1 MAGFFGLALPGVSVT
16 LVTLPTGCQG
26 ELRAEL
32 CVFISHARKRK
43 QLVEIIGVYNF
54 KGGVGKTTTAVNLAY
69 RSAADDWPTALWDL
83 DPQGAATYLLRRE
96 RQATGAAKEL
106 IRGEAALRDAVVAT
120 EHARLDLIPADFSY
134 RRMDVHLDKRQ
145 DATTLLLKLMR
156 PLQAKYACLIL
167 DCPPGMSLVS
177 ENVMHAADAL
187 VVPLVPTP
195 LSARMLAQLFEF
207 IAARGWHDIN
217 VLPFFSMVDRR
228 RALHKQT
235 IVELRERFPAILATE
250 VSYGSEFERMTARRA
265 PIESYAPASAAAE
278 TYRALWREI
287 DERLTSLSNARAVR
301 RAVGGETG
309 EVAAESDLVGS
320 PWSAGRA

>member
-1 MAGFFGLALPGVSVT
+1 M
-16 LVTLPTGCQG
+16 
-26 ELRAEL
+26 
-32 CVFISHARKRK
+32 
-43 QLVEIIGVYNF
+43 EIIGVYNF
-54 KGGVGKTTTAVNLAY
+54 KGGVGKTTTAINLAY
-69 RSAADDWPTALWDL
+69 RSAADDWPTVIWDL

-96 RQATGAAKEL
+96 PQATGVAKEL
-106 IRGEAALRDAVVAT
+106 IRGDTALRSAVVTT
-120 EHARLDLIPADFSY
+120 EQQRLDLIPADFSY

-156 PLQAKYACLIL
+156 PLQERYACLFL

-187 VVPLVPTP
+187 VVPILPTP
-195 LSARMLAQLFEF
+195 LSARMLEQLLEF
-207 IAARGWHDIN
+207 ISARGWHDVN

-235 IVELRERFPAILATE
+235 IAELRARFPTILATE
-250 VSYGSEFERMTARRA
+250 VPYGSEFERMATRRA

-278 TYRALWREI
+278 TYRMLWREI
-287 DERLTSLSNARAVR
+287 DERLASRSSARARSVPS
-301 RAVGGETG
+301 AQTD
-309 EVAAESDLVGS
+309 VAAESELVGS

>member
-1 MAGFFGLALPGVSVT
+1 M
-16 LVTLPTGCQG
+16 
-26 ELRAEL
+26 
-32 CVFISHARKRK
+32 
-43 QLVEIIGVYNF
+43 EIIGVYNF

-69 RSAADDWPTALWDL
+69 RSSAEDWPTVLWDL
-83 DPQGAATYLLRRE
+83 DPQGGATYLLRKE
-96 RQATGAAKEL
+96 PQATGAAKEL
-106 IRGEAALRDAVVAT
+106 IRGDRTLRDVVVAT

-134 RRMDVHLDKRQ
+134 RRMDLHLDKRQ

-156 PLQAKYACLIL
+156 PLQARYACLVL

-187 VVPLVPTP
+187 VVPLLPTP
-195 LSARMLAQLFEF
+195 LSARMLEQLFEF

-228 RALHKQT
+228 RALHKET
-235 IVELRERFPAILATE
+235 IAALRARFPAILATE
-250 VSYGSEFERMTARRA
+250 VPYGSEFERMATRRA

-287 DERLTSLSNARAVR
+287 DERLTSLSMARARVLPPE
-301 RAVGGETG
+301 AT
-309 EVAAESDLVGS
+309 ESELVGS
-320 PWSAGRA
+320 PWSA

>member
-1 MAGFFGLALPGVSVT
+1 M
-16 LVTLPTGCQG
+16 
-26 ELRAEL
+26 
-32 CVFISHARKRK
+32 
-43 QLVEIIGVYNF
+43 EIIGVYNF

-69 RSAADDWPTALWDL
+69 RSAAEDWPTALWDL

-96 RQATGAAKEL
+96 LRATAAAKEL
-106 IRGEAALRDAVVAT
+106 IRGDLALRDVVIAT
-120 EHARLDLIPADFSY
+120 EHERLDLIPADFSY

-187 VVPLVPTP
+187 VVPLLPTP
-195 LSARMLAQLFEF
+195 LAARMLEQLLEF
-207 IAARGWHDIN
+207 FAARGWRDVN

-235 IVELRERFPAILATE
+235 IAELRARFPSILATE
-250 VSYGSEFERMTARRA
+250 VPYGSDFERMCARRA

-278 TYRALWREI
+278 VYRSLWREI
-287 DERLTSLSNARAVR
+287 DARLTALSGAR
-301 RAVGGETG
+301 GGRSGSGSPPAE
-309 EVAAESDLVGS
+309 AASEAELVGS
-320 PWSAGRA
+320 PWSAGG